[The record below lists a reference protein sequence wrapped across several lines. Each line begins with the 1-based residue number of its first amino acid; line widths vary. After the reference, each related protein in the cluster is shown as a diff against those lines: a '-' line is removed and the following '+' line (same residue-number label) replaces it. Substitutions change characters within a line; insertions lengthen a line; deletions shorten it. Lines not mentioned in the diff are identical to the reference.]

1 LIEELGLKGTVVG
14 GAEISETHG
23 NFIIN
28 RGGATSDDVIELV
41 KLARRVVKDRRSIE
55 LEPEALLYGG
65 QWEEALL

>member
-1 LIEELGLKGTVVG
+1 MNQQRFANIVPG
-14 GAEISETHG
+14 HG

-41 KLARRVVKDRRSIE
+41 KLARRVAKDRRSIE